1 MGNKE
6 ASIVSLFLSLS
17 TEDKKKVLAKLKEIV
32 QESETQNN
40 GKNISEEK
48 L

>member
-17 TEDKKKVLAKLKEIV
+17 TEDKKKVLAKLNEIV

>member
-32 QESETQNN
+32 QSEETKED
-40 GKNISEEK
+40 GRNISEEK